1 MAENSSVR
9 NVLTIYKKMLQM
21 ARGLSEPRRS
31 GVIVEIKQQFRANKE
46 KSTSEVAALL
56 ETANSSLGY
65 LKIITPRV
73 RAREGQSGTTR
84 LVFGPSVAD
93 GKGGRKPMTNWTG
106 ANLDP
111 DSVSKHNALLRR
123 AGFQNNRDAKGIF

>member
-1 MAENSSVR
+1 MVDSTAAR
-9 NVLTIYKKMLQM
+9 NVLSVYKKMLQM

-73 RAREGQSGTTR
+73 RAREGQSGVTR
-84 LVFGPSVAD
+84 VVFGPSIAD
-93 GKGGRKPMTNWTG
+93 GKGRKPMTNWTG

-111 DSVSKHNALLRR
+111 DSVTKHNQLLKR
-123 AGFQNNRDAKGIF
+123 AGFRNNKDAKGIF